1 MADAPTPRTPSAAPA
16 PLATSLS
23 LLLPLG
29 VVVAFLLLAGGV
41 ATAFVRW
48 CLYEE
53 AGSQW
58 LLRHV
63 PGVQVQGFQG
73 ALLGPQWRAE
83 RVQVAWDSGR
93 ASVTLEGL
101 AADGLQWAWRPD
113 EHAWLAL
120 QVQALALRRVT
131 VVSGPP
137 SKTAATPPASLA
149 LPLHLALAQGKVEEL
164 RIDQTAPVQALSV
177 QGLVLRAE
185 PGAEH
190 RIEAASATWQG
201 VLAEAA
207 GRIGNTAP
215 MAVALQARL
224 RPVLDGDAPRWAA
237 VLAAQGPL
245 AQPALTGTLRG
256 VPRPGLSPPAVDLA
270 TVLRPFQA
278 WPLDKLDLATEELD
292 LSALSIKAPQ
302 TRLNGTATLAPR
314 VPGAPLAAVVELV
327 NALPGRW
334 NERRLP
340 VVRLAAELRGSL
352 EQPDRLEAPRF
363 ELLLADA
370 TAAAGRWSGRALWQ
384 GHELTLDTRLAELV
398 PQRLDSR
405 AAAMRLAGPVQ
416 ATLRGLPS
424 PAGTAAP
431 AGGPSVEWKLDLE
444 GAVDA
449 SPQTVRL
456 AMEGRATD
464 RRLEI
469 EQLRAT
475 SGGASAELRA
485 TLQQQQGRRDEW
497 RLETAGSLVDFDPV
511 PWYPGEAGS
520 AWRQGPHRFSA
531 GWQADV
537 RLPGNAAQLHTLELL
552 QRLAG
557 NGSLRLHDSVLAG
570 VPLSA
575 DVRLGYTQ
583 AAAPTTVQ
591 LRAELQMGG
600 NRLTVEGR
608 GDPTSSGDADRWRAE
623 LQAETLSALAPL
635 ARLHPA
641 LADWVPRQGSG
652 SAEVAA
658 DGRWPSL
665 RTEGQARLAQLRMGD
680 IAITEG
686 QASWRLATGGDRPL
700 SARLVLAGLQW
711 GPPEARQAADHLTA
725 ELSGTLAD
733 HRIEIGGAL
742 PLQPPPGVVQALGV
756 QAQSGTR
763 AQLLAQ
769 GQWQPDP
776 AGGGRWRA
784 RVERLL
790 LGSWDGSAPGAGGSF
805 TAPPTSVWAQA
816 RELRAQLQFGP
827 GGSLQ
832 ALQADAGRVLL
843 GDQVALRWDEVL
855 ADWRGERAT
864 MTLRA
869 DIEPFALAPLLA
881 RAQPDMGWSGDLRL
895 AARLDIRAADKLDA
909 DVVFERRD
917 GDLHVGGADGTQ
929 LLGLTEVRL
938 ALTAHEGQWLFR
950 PQLKGRLLGEVDGS
964 VRVATTPERRWP
976 QADAALSG
984 EVRARVADIG
994 IWGAW
999 VPPGWRMA
1007 GELATVATL
1016 SGRFGDPRYSGE
1028 LTGQGLS
1035 LRNLLQG
1042 VNVAEGELRAK
1053 LQGDRAVIE
1062 RLRFKGGDGFAELTG
1077 EASLGRSP
1085 RVQLQLKAERFR
1097 VLGRVDRQAT
1107 ASGSARFTLADER
1120 SVLDGRFTLDEG
1132 LFDASSADAPSLD
1145 SDVSVRGAGQPEA
1158 EAGEAK
1164 PQAQRR
1170 NFVLD
1175 VEVDAGPRLRVKG
1188 RGVDTRLAG
1197 SLRITNPG
1205 GRATVR
1211 GTITAEDGTYQAY
1224 GQKLDI
1230 ERGIVA
1236 FSGPVE
1242 DPRLDILAIRPNI
1255 DARVGVAIT
1264 GTAQAPRVRLFSDP
1278 DMSDSDKLSWLLLGR
1293 ASEGLGRNDTALL
1306 QRAAVALLSGE
1317 GEAPTDTLLRNLGID
1332 ELSVKPGEGDVRE
1345 TVISLGKQL
1354 SRRWYVGYERGV
1366 NSTSGTFQL
1375 IYRIAQ
1381 RFTLRAQSGLENS
1394 LDVIWSWRLQ
1404 ETPPDAGMR
1413 KSTVTPP

>member
-1 MADAPTPRTPSAAPA
+1 MAETPQSRTPSAAPA

-29 VVVAFLLLAGGV
+29 VVVAFLLLVGGV

-48 CLYEE
+48 CLYDE
-53 AGSQW
+53 AGSRW
-58 LLRHV
+58 LLGHV
-63 PGVQVQGFQG
+63 PGVQVQGFEG

-83 RVQVAWDSGR
+83 RVHVAWDSGR

-113 EHAWLAL
+113 DHAWLAL
-120 QVQALALRRVT
+120 QVQALALRRIT

-137 SKTAATPPASLA
+137 SSTAPAAPRSLA
-149 LPLHLALAQGKVEEL
+149 LPLHLALANAKVDEL
-164 RIDQTAPVQALSV
+164 RVDQLAPVQALAL
-177 QGLVLRAE
+177 QGLLLRAE

-190 RIEAASATWQG
+190 RIDSASATWQG
-201 VLAEAA
+201 VLAEAS
-207 GRIGNTAP
+207 GRIGNSAP
-215 MAVALQARL
+215 LTVVLQARL

-256 VPRPGLSPPAVDLA
+256 VPRPGLAPPAIDLA
-270 TVLRPFQA
+270 TVLRPFQP

-292 LSALSIKAPQ
+292 LSALSTQAPQ

-340 VVRLAAELRGSL
+340 IVRLAAELRGSL
-352 EQPDRLEAPRF
+352 EQPDRVEAPRF
-363 ELLLADA
+363 ELSLADA
-370 TAAAGRWSGRALWQ
+370 TGAAGRWSGRALWQ

-424 PAGTAAP
+424 PTGTAAP
-431 AGGPSVEWKLDLE
+431 GGGPVVEWKLDLE
-444 GAVDA
+444 GALDA
-449 SPQTVRL
+449 SPQPVRL

-469 EQLRAT
+469 AQLRAS

-485 TLQQQQGRRDEW
+485 MLQQQGQRNEW

-557 NGSLRLHDSVLAG
+557 NGSLRLHDSMLAG
-570 VPLSA
+570 VPLAA
-575 DVRLGYTQ
+575 DIRLGYTQ

-600 NRLTVEGR
+600 NRLTVDGR
-608 GDPTSSGDADRWRAE
+608 GDPGSSGEADRWRAE
-623 LQAETLSALAPL
+623 LQAETLTTLAPL

-652 SAEVAA
+652 SAEIAA

-680 IAITEG
+680 IAVTEG

-700 SARLVLAGLQW
+700 SARVVLAGLQW
-711 GPPEARQAADHLTA
+711 GPPEARQGADHLTA

-742 PLQPPPGVVQALGV
+742 PLQPPQALVQALGV
-756 QAQSGTR
+756 QAQTGTR

-843 GDQVALRWDEVL
+843 GDQVALRWDEVQ

-869 DIEPFALAPLLA
+869 DIEPFPLAPLLA
-881 RAQPDMGWSGDLRL
+881 RAQPGMGWAGDLRL
-895 AARLDIRAADKLDA
+895 AARLDIRAAEKFDA

-917 GDLHVGGADGTQ
+917 GDLHVGAADGMQ

-964 VRVATTPERRWP
+964 VRVATTPLQRWP
-976 QADAALSG
+976 QADAPLSG
-984 EVRARVADIG
+984 EVRARVADVG

-999 VPPGWRMA
+999 VPPGWRLA
-1007 GELATVATL
+1007 GELSTVATL
-1016 SGRFGDPRYSGE
+1016 SGRFGEPRYSGE
-1028 LTGQGLS
+1028 LTGQGLA

-1042 VNVAEGELRAK
+1042 VNVAEGELRAR

-1062 RLRFKGGDGFAELTG
+1062 RLRFKGGEGFAELTG

-1085 RVQLQLKAERFR
+1085 RVQLQLKTERFR

-1107 ASGSARFTLADER
+1107 ASGSARFTLTDER
-1120 SVLDGRFTLDEG
+1120 GVLDGRFTLDEG

-1145 SDVSVRGAGQPEA
+1145 SDVSVRGAGQPEP

-1175 VEVDAGPRLRVKG
+1175 VEIDAGPRLRVKG

-1197 SLRITNPG
+1197 SLRVTNPS
-1205 GRATVR
+1205 GRTAVR

-1236 FSGPVE
+1236 FSGPLE
-1242 DPRLDILAIRPNI
+1242 DPRLDILAVRPNI

-1278 DMSDSDKLSWLLLGR
+1278 DMSESDKLSWLLLGR

-1394 LDVIWSWRLQ
+1394 LDVIWSWRVQ
-1404 ETPPDAGMR
+1404 ETPADAGMR
-1413 KSTVTPP
+1413 KSIVTPP